1 MPSTLVSPSG
11 QKPLSE
17 AAKQFRYDLLTG
29 LNAPTQAIPSK
40 YFYDQRGSAL
50 FDQICELQ
58 EYYPTRTEAAIMR
71 RHAPMMAACIGDNA
85 RLVEYGS
92 GSSLK
97 HASCWTNSTT
107 LTPICRSTFRKSIF
121 MLLPESWRRSTRNMQ
136 SGQLSAISPSHSTC
150 RKHLH
155 QT

>member
-92 GSSLK
+92 GSSLSRSQGRRGRC
-97 HASCWTNSTT
+97 A
-107 LTPICRSTFRKSIF
+107 LDACRCEQSRRRTG
-121 MLLPESWRRSTRNMQ
+121 LPLCSV
-136 SGQLSAISPSHSTC
+136 
-150 RKHLH
+150 
-155 QT
+155 